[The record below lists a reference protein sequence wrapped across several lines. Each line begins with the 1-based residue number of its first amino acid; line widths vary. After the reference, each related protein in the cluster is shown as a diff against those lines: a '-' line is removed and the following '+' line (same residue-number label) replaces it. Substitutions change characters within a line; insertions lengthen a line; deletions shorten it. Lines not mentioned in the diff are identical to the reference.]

1 MEKEILNNNDVVILF
16 ALNDK
21 QAHVVL
27 KGIPIQNISGITY
40 LITEFAD
47 KSNIPLQEFQQLI
60 FNALKDG
67 GTNSEI
73 DRYCPKN

>member
-67 GTNSEI
+67 GI
-73 DRYCPKN
+73 KQ